1 MIQILIKGGILII
14 PIIACSIIAIAIII
28 ERTYILIKIRK
39 KSKKF
44 LSILKTIIENE
55 DYAQATA
62 FCEEENFIVSSIWKE
77 GIEKIIKKKKDF
89 KETMEDKSSALVSY
103 LEERLNTLATIAH
116 VSPLLG
122 LLGTVTGMI
131 KAFMKVEQLAGRA
144 DAAALAG
151 GIWEALVTTAAG
163 LVVAI
168 LAMVAHHYLVDKVNN
183 TIKEIEEHSC
193 KLVFLINDKNDFSGN
208 LL

>member
-1 MIQILIKGGILII
+1 MI
-14 PIIACSIIAIAIII
+14 PIILCSIIVVAIII
-28 ERTYILIKIRK
+28 ERAWVLIKLKK

-44 LSILKTIIENE
+44 FSDLKIILENE
-55 DYAQATA
+55 NYEQAA
-62 FCEEENFIVSSIWKE
+62 LFCEEENFIVSSLWKE
-77 GIEKIIKKKKDF
+77 AVERILQKKKDF
-89 KETMEDKSSALVSY
+89 KEVMEDRSAALVSY
-103 LEERLNTLATIAH
+103 LEKRLNTLTTMAH

-131 KAFMKVEQLAGRA
+131 RAFMKVEQLAGRA

-151 GIWEALVTTAAG
+151 GIWEALITTATG

-183 TIKEIEEHSC
+183 IIKEIEEHSH
-193 KLVFLINDKNDFSGN
+193 KLVSLINDKITF
-208 LL
+208 